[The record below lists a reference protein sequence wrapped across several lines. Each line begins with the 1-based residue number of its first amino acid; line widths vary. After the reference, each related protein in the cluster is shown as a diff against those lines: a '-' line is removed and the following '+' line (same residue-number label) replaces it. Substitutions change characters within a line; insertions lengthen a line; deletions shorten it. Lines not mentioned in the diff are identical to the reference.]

1 MKKVILYKN
10 KECIAIKSLYIVDS
24 TYTFFVQV
32 ETKRIIYL
40 KERNNNGKI
49 TYVSLDKLIC
59 LFDSYQKPY
68 IFNIKVML
76 DSFISTLN
84 YKIRKDIITNSE
96 DLLDLINQFEDLIND
111 PYIRIKTN
119 PNETNIFSA
128 DAIKEVTRVI
138 KKLEV
143 RDKKISLYHLLH
155 TSEETEQDIFTS
167 QNWLDDSVID
177 NKKLL
182 YESIEKSNKAH
193 KKSPIDF
200 LFNNKV
206 LNIYMIIVV
215 ICAVGFAGCLEFLL
229 AVRDDYKNV
238 EQQIEELE
246 KEDLTDPEQ
255 VEEIILPDDNGG
267 SVSVIIADENKQS
280 VKPKDFTK
288 LKNKNSDTVGWLKVF
303 DYGSN
308 SKTKTLVDKVVVQ
321 SNADKDASTRDGR
334 DYYLSHS
341 FDNTESDLGW
351 IYASRASDLNKFS
364 KKNTVIY
371 GHANKKMFGPLLTAY
386 NESYW
391 KKDKRNHVIKLET
404 PNYVTYWKVISVYK
418 TSKTELSKANAPS
431 KMYFEKGEFIKWANK
446 MVKKSVYNF
455 NYQSSLNEKSQFLT
469 LITCN
474 RYDESNRVVV
484 QAILYCKDKPGG
496 TCSKK

>member
-24 TYTFFVQV
+24 IYTFFVQV
-32 ETKRIIYL
+32 ETKKIIYL

-59 LFDSYQKPY
+59 LFESYQKPY

-76 DSFISTLN
+76 DSFVSTLN
-84 YKIRKDIITNSE
+84 YKIKKNIITNSE
-96 DLLDLINQFEDLIND
+96 DLLDLINQFEIIIND
-111 PYIRIKTN
+111 PYIKIKTN
-119 PNETNIFSA
+119 PNETNIFSQ
-128 DAIKEVTRVI
+128 DAMKEITSVI
-138 KKLEV
+138 KKIEV
-143 RDKKISLYHLLH
+143 KEKKISLYEFLH
-155 TSEETEQDIFTS
+155 TDEESEQDIFVS
-167 QNWLDDSVID
+167 QNWLDDEVVD
-177 NKKLL
+177 NKKLV

-206 LNIYMIIVV
+206 LNIYMVIVI

-229 AVRDDYKNV
+229 KVRDDYKNV
-238 EQQIEELE
+238 EKQMEELE
-246 KEDLTDPEQ
+246 EEYITEKEE
-255 VEEIILPDDNGG
+255 VEEIIIPEDEGG
-267 SVSVIIADENKQS
+267 SASVIISKENK
-280 VKPKDFTK
+280 PRDFTN
-288 LKNKNSDTVGWLKVF
+288 LKSKNSDTVAWLKVY

-321 SNADKDASTRDGR
+321 SNADKDASTKDGR

-341 FDNTESDLGW
+341 FDNSESDLGW
-351 IYASRASDLNKFS
+351 IYASRGSDLNKFS

-371 GHANKKMFGPLLTAY
+371 GHANKKMFGPLLISY

-391 KKDKRNHVIKLET
+391 RKDKRNHIIKLET

-418 TSKTELSKANAPS
+418 TNKSELSSANAPS
-431 KMYFEKGEFIKWANK
+431 KMIFEKGEFIKWANK

-455 NYQSSLNEKSQFLT
+455 NYQNSLNDKSQLLT

-474 RYDESNRVVV
+474 RYDESNRIVI

-496 TCSKK
+496 TCSKNK